1 MPTATVVLVL
11 AAVAVVFG
19 VMKKHHHGWV
29 AFAAVVLGV
38 ALMQSALAG
47 PAEEVVSAL
56 AHAGAA
62 VLQSLGLQTSVR

>member
-1 MPTATVVLVL
+1 MPAATVVLVL
-11 AAVAVVFG
+11 AAVAVGFG

-62 VLQSLGLQTSVR
+62 VLQSLGLQTSVH

>member
-1 MPTATVVLVL
+1 MPAATVVLVL
-11 AAVAVVFG
+11 AAVAVAFG

-29 AFAAVVLGV
+29 AFAAVVLGI

-47 PAEEVVSAL
+47 PAEEVVNAF

-62 VLQSLGLQTSVR
+62 VLQSLGLQTSGS